1 MPRVA
6 LAAYFTTIAPILMFV
21 ASTSVR
27 RQLSS
32 RKIVPGLEAT
42 LTTDVFLSHLQ
53 RSLQLAFS
61 APPLPS
67 RS

>member
-6 LAAYFTTIAPILMFV
+6 LAAAFTTIAPILMFV
-21 ASTSVR
+21 ASTPVR

-42 LTTDVFLSHLQ
+42 LTLTTNVFLSDLQ

-61 APPLPS
+61 APPLP
-67 RS
+67 

>member
-6 LAAYFTTIAPILMFV
+6 LAAAFTTIAPIRMFV
-21 ASTSVR
+21 ASTPVR

-42 LTTDVFLSHLQ
+42 LTTDVFLSDL

-61 APPLPS
+61 ASPFLHDHE
-67 RS
+67 